1 MALTDT
7 KLRSLKPRDKTYKV
21 TDGGGLYVAVTPAGK
36 ITWKI
41 AYRFAGKQKELTG
54 GPYPGVGLAAAR
66 AWRDKAKAQLAEGLD
81 PAAEKKR
88 AKRQAKIA
96 AENSFESIAR
106 DWHAKRSSVWTPI
119 YAKRVFFRLEE
130 DLFGTLG
137 PMPISKI
144 EPHDVLDVI
153 RKIEGRGSVNMAW
166 RVHSYVGEIFRYAVA
181 LGVAARDPSRDIT
194 AALKPRP
201 AVKHF
206 GSLKAAEL
214 PLFFANLERA
224 NTLPLVKD
232 ALRFTFY
239 TLVRTQETVFATWDE
254 FENLEG
260 EAPLWRIPP
269 GRMKMRAPHLV
280 PLAKPVVALL
290 KDLRAENPK
299 SRFVFPGS
307 KHEAINTATMR
318 MAMNR
323 MGYQGKATP
332 HGFRATGS
340 TILNESGLFERDWI
354 ELALAHSE
362 RDSVRA
368 AYNSALYLSQRREM
382 LEWWAQYLDNR
393 RAEGMLL

>member
-7 KLRSLKPRDKTYKV
+7 KLRSLKPRDKIYKV
-21 TDGGGLYVAVTPAGK
+21 SDSGGLYVAVTPAGK
-36 ITWKI
+36 ITWKL

-66 AWRDKAKAQLAEGLD
+66 AWRDKAKAQLSEGRD
-81 PAAEKKR
+81 PAEEKKR
-88 AKRQAKIA
+88 SKRQAKIE

-119 YAKRVFFRLEE
+119 YAKRVFFRLEK

-153 RKIEGRGSVNMAW
+153 RKIEARGSVNMAW
-166 RVHSYVGEIFRYAVA
+166 RVHSYVGEIYRYAVA

-201 AVKHF
+201 PVKHH

-214 PLFFANLERA
+214 PLFFAKLDRA

-254 FENLEG
+254 FENLDG
-260 EAPLWRIPP
+260 DAPLWRIPP

-290 KDLRAENPK
+290 KELRAENPK

-323 MGYQGKATP
+323 MGYQGQATP

-354 ELALAHSE
+354 ELALAHQE
-362 RDSVRA
+362 RNSVRA
-368 AYNSALYLSQRREM
+368 AYNSAQYLAQRREM
-382 LEWWAQYLDNR
+382 LEWWGQYLDNR
-393 RAEGMLL
+393 RAEGLLL

>member
-7 KLRSLKPRDKTYKV
+7 KLRSLKPREKTYKV
-21 TDGGGLYVAVTPAGK
+21 TDSGGLYVAVTPAGR
-36 ITWKI
+36 ISWKL

-81 PAAEKKR
+81 PAVEKKR

-119 YAKRVFFRLEE
+119 YAKRVFFRLEK
-130 DLFGTLG
+130 DLFPTLG
-137 PMPISKI
+137 PMPISQI

-166 RVHSYVGEIFRYAVA
+166 RVHSYVGEIYRYAVA

-194 AALKPRP
+194 AALQPRP
-201 AVKHF
+201 PVKHF

-254 FENLEG
+254 FENLDG

-280 PLAKPVVALL
+280 PLAKSAVTLL
-290 KDLRAENPK
+290 KDLKAENAE

-307 KHEAINTATMR
+307 KHDAINTETMR

-323 MGYQGKATP
+323 MGYKGKATP

-354 ELALAHSE
+354 ELALAHQE

-368 AYNSALYLSQRREM
+368 AYNSALYLSQRRNM

>member
-21 TDGGGLYVAVTPAGK
+21 TDSGGLYVAVTPAGK
-36 ITWKI
+36 VSWKL

-66 AWRDKAKAQLAEGLD
+66 AWRDKAKAQLAEGHD
-81 PAAEKKR
+81 PAEEKKR

-106 DWHAKRSSVWTPI
+106 DWHAKRASVWTPI
-119 YAKRVFFRLEE
+119 YAKRVFFRLEK

-181 LGVAARDPSRDIT
+181 LGVAGRDPSRDIM

-201 AVKHF
+201 PVEHH
-206 GSLKAAEL
+206 GSLRAAEL
-214 PLFFANLERA
+214 PLFFANLDRA

-254 FENLEG
+254 FEHLDG

-290 KDLRAENPK
+290 KDLRAEFPK

-307 KHEAINTATMR
+307 KNEAINTATMR

-340 TILNESGLFERDWI
+340 TILNESGRFERDWI
-354 ELALAHSE
+354 ELALAHCD

-368 AYNSALYLSQRREM
+368 VYNSALHLGPRREM

-393 RAEGMLL
+393 RAEAALL